1 MRTGSRAAD
10 VQTGYRQRREGRRRR
25 AERCLS
31 LIHILSKD
39 TVLDWIKSGRLR
51 ASKLSGTK
59 TIRISTDDIMAFY
72 DANATKEKEVT

>member
-1 MRTGSRAAD
+1 MPLLTIEQAAEQMA
-10 VQTGYRQRREGRRRR
+10 V
-25 AERCLS
+25 
-31 LIHILSKD
+31 SKD

>member
-1 MRTGSRAAD
+1 MPLLTIEQAAEQMS
-10 VQTGYRQRREGRRRR
+10 V
-25 AERCLS
+25 
-31 LIHILSKD
+31 SKD

-72 DANATKEKEVT
+72 DANATTEKEVT

>member
-1 MRTGSRAAD
+1 MPLLTIEQAAEQMA
-10 VQTGYRQRREGRRRR
+10 V
-25 AERCLS
+25 
-31 LIHILSKD
+31 SKD

-72 DANATKEKEVT
+72 DANATKEKEGE

>member
-1 MRTGSRAAD
+1 MPLLTIEQAAEQMS
-10 VQTGYRQRREGRRRR
+10 V
-25 AERCLS
+25 S
-31 LIHILSKD
+31 MD